1 MKPYE
6 LNVKKLTSHCEESCL
21 KFNSTADVEPLDGIM
36 GQDRAIEAIEFGLKM
51 KHRGYNI
58 FVAGNWGTGRNSY
71 VRLLTEK
78 IAATKASPKD
88 WIYAN
93 NFKNF
98 RTPLAIGLQP
108 GEGKAFIKNMEFIID
123 FLKKEIESVF
133 SGKDYENAKTT
144 ILTEYT
150 SETQGI
156 IKNLNDI
163 GERYGFRFGQN
174 EKGLVSIPLK
184 NGEPMTEDEY
194 KSITDEEYEVL
205 KENSGKLS
213 VETADIFNQ
222 LRVEEERY
230 RTRVAE
236 LDESMGRRIASFH
249 LMNFRE
255 KYHDHPDIITYLDY
269 LVDDVVEH
277 LDRFKNEE
285 EPEQKGP
292 FAMFAPKNSENF
304 FERYRLNLF
313 IDNSETKAA
322 PVIFASNPSYANL
335 LGSVE
340 YKNEMGVLRTDFTMI
355 KPGMLHQANGGYLIL
370 LAKDIVAMPYAWK
383 GLKRALLD
391 ENISIE
397 SLSGQGNGS
406 VVSMTLNPQPI
417 PLDVKVILIGDAYT
431 YQLLY
436 QYDEEFRKLYKI
448 MADFDI
454 EMNRNDENIY
464 KVTQFIAKH
473 VKEDHLRDFGRCA
486 VAKIIEY
493 SSRVAD
499 DQSKLSS
506 HLNKLVDVLYEAEA
520 WAEEAHSELVMAEH
534 VDQALDSLNRRNNKV
549 EEKVLKMFETGD
561 YLLDVDGFKVGEIN
575 GLAVMGSGQYR
586 FGKPSKITVS
596 TYQGRSGLINIERE
610 ARTSGAIHDKGVMII
625 SGYVGHMFAQN
636 KPISVTAS
644 IVFEQLYSGVDGDSA
659 SSTELYAILSSIS
672 GVPINQSIAVTGSVN
687 QRGEIQPIGG
697 VNEKI
702 EGFYK
707 VCKLKGLTGE
717 QGCMIPIQNVKN
729 LMLGREVIE
738 AVEQGKF
745 HIYAVSHVEEGIE
758 ILMGKE
764 AGKQLPEGGFT
775 KGSIFDL
782 VDTKLT
788 ELAMGTPLRPEV
800 KNEST
805 EEKAKDPE
813 EIPVV
818 DESDD
823 EDSSDEGPSD
833 EDPSDEGPSDEED
846 AKPEASK
853 EEPVAKKTRKK
864 KSDESSP
871 KAKEDSGAKKKAV
884 SSPKKSKGN
893 GIN

>member
-1 MKPYE
+1 MRPQE
-6 LNVKKLTSHCEESCL
+6 LTVDKLTSQCEETCL

-36 GQDRAIEAIEFGLKM
+36 GQDRAIEAINFGLNM
-51 KHRGYNI
+51 RHRGYNI

-78 IAATKASPKD
+78 VAAKRPIPKD

-93 NFKNF
+93 NFKNG
-98 RTPLAIGLQP
+98 RAPLAIGLEP
-108 GEGKAFIKNMEFIID
+108 GEGKSFIKNMEFIID
-123 FLKKEIESVF
+123 FLKKEIENVF
-133 SGKDYENAKTT
+133 SGKDYENAKAA
-144 ILTEYT
+144 ILTDYT
-150 SETQGI
+150 NETQNI

-163 GERYGFRFGQN
+163 GERYGFKFGQN
-174 EKGLVSIPLK
+174 ERGLVSIPLK
-184 NGEPMTEDEY
+184 NGEPMTEEEY
-194 KSITDEEYEVL
+194 KSITDEEYEKL

-213 VETADIFNQ
+213 LETADIFNQ
-222 LRVEEERY
+222 LRVEEEKY
-230 RTRVAE
+230 RIKISE

-249 LMNFRE
+249 LMNLRE
-255 KYHDHPDIITYLDY
+255 KYQDHPDVITYLDY

-285 EPEQKGP
+285 ESEPKSP
-292 FAMFAPKNSENF
+292 FAMFGPKNTENF

-313 IDNSETKAA
+313 VDNSETKAG
-322 PVIFASNPSYANL
+322 PVIFASNPTYANL
-335 LGSVE
+335 LGSIE

-355 KPGMLHQANGGYLIL
+355 KPGMLHEANGGYLIL
-370 LAKDIVAMPYAWK
+370 LAKDILTMPYAWK

-391 ENISIE
+391 ENISIDT
-397 SLSGQGNGS
+397 LGGQGGGS

-431 YQLLY
+431 YQMLY

-454 EMNRNDENIY
+454 EMTRNDENIY

-473 VKEDHLRDFGRCA
+473 VKEDKLKEFGRCA
-486 VAKIIEY
+486 IAKIIEF

-499 DQSKLSS
+499 DQNKLSS

-520 WAEEAHSELVMAEH
+520 WAQTDQSEFVMAEH
-534 VDQALDSLNRRNNKV
+534 VDKALDSLNRRNNKI
-549 EEKVLKMFETGD
+549 EEKVLGMFESGD
-561 YLLDVDGFKVGEIN
+561 YLLDVSGYKVGEIN
-575 GLAVMGSGQYR
+575 GLAVMGSGQYK

-625 SGYVGHMFAQN
+625 SGYLGHMFAQN
-636 KPISVTAS
+636 KPISITAS

-672 GVPINQSIAVTGSVN
+672 GLPINQSIAVTGSVN

-702 EGFYK
+702 EGFFK
-707 VCKLKGLTGE
+707 VCKMKGLTGE

-738 AVEQGKF
+738 AVEKGLF

-758 ILMGKE
+758 ILMGRE
-764 AGKQLPEGGFT
+764 AGKCLEEGGFT
-775 KGSIFDL
+775 KDSVFDL
-782 VDTKLT
+782 VDRKLT
-788 ELAMGTPLRPEV
+788 ELAG
-800 KNEST
+800 S
-805 EEKAKDPE
+805 
-813 EIPVV
+813 
-818 DESDD
+818 
-823 EDSSDEGPSD
+823 GPS
-833 EDPSDEGPSDEED
+833 
-846 AKPEASK
+846 EASK
-853 EEPVAKKTRKK
+853 P
-864 KSDESSP
+864 
-871 KAKEDSGAKKKAV
+871 
-884 SSPKKSKGN
+884 KSKPAHEVPSE
-893 GIN
+893 

>member
-6 LNVKKLTSHCEESCL
+6 LSLNQLTSHCEETCL
-21 KFNSTADVEPLDGIM
+21 KFNSTREVEPLDGIM

-51 KHRGYNI
+51 RHRGYNI

-78 IAATKASPKD
+78 IAATKKSPKD

-98 RTPLAIGLQP
+98 RTPLAIGLEP

-123 FLKKEIESVF
+123 FLKKEIENVF
-133 SGKDYENAKTT
+133 SGKDYENARAS
-144 ILTEYT
+144 ILSEYT
-150 SETQGI
+150 SETQSI

-163 GERYGFRFGQN
+163 GQRYGFRFGQN

-230 RTRVAE
+230 RTRITE
-236 LDESMGRRIASFH
+236 LDESMGRRIATFH
-249 LMNFRE
+249 LMNLRE
-255 KYHDHPDIITYLDY
+255 KYHDHADIITYLDY

-285 EPEQKGP
+285 EAEPKSP
-292 FAMFAPKNSENF
+292 FAMFAPKNAENF

-313 IDNSETKAA
+313 VDNSETHAA

-370 LAKDIVAMPYAWK
+370 LAKDIITMPFAWK

-397 SLSGQGNGS
+397 SLNGQGNGS

-454 EMNRNDENIY
+454 EMSRNDDNIY

-486 VAKIIEY
+486 VAKIVEY

-499 DQSKLSS
+499 DQGKLSS

-520 WAEEAHSELVMAEH
+520 WAEEANSELVMAEH
-534 VDQALDSLNRRNNKV
+534 VDLALDALNRRNNKV
-549 EEKVLKMFETGD
+549 EEKVLEMFESGD
-561 YLLDVDGFKVGEIN
+561 YLLDVEGFKVGEIN

-625 SGYVGHMFAQN
+625 SGYLGHMFAQN
-636 KPISVTAS
+636 KPISITAS

-672 GVPINQSIAVTGSVN
+672 GIPINQSIAVTGSVN

-707 VCKLKGLTGE
+707 VCKLKGLTGD

-764 AGKQLPEGGFT
+764 AGKRLEDGSFT
-775 KGSIFDL
+775 KGSVFDL

-788 ELAMGTPLRPEV
+788 ELAIGPVARPES
-800 KNEST
+800 KPEAPQGSDQTQEEPETQPENES
-805 EEKAKDPE
+805 
-813 EIPVV
+813 
-818 DESDD
+818 D
-823 EDSSDEGPSD
+823 EDSDETPETDDRDEGED
-833 EDPSDEGPSDEED
+833 EPEE
-846 AKPEASK
+846 EA
-853 EEPVAKKTRKK
+853 PVVKKTRKK
-864 KSDESSP
+864 KSDSEKP
-871 KAKEDSGAKKKAV
+871 KKKEQ
-884 SSPKKSKGN
+884 
-893 GIN
+893 